1 VPGGHHQLDRQ
12 EDHGGLGPSLSPVAE
27 IVEDFKLWLSGELNL
42 DGPVDE
48 RGYPR
53 PYPCPQPG
61 LDFEL
66 AAEFR
71 WTWQE
76 LQDTPVMIRD
86 LWTRLL
92 MERRAHEAKQ
102 LEKTSDSSGA
112 PSAADRR
119 EAETAIAEA
128 EAATADDPEVQAWRA
143 QLEQEGLV

>member
-1 VPGGHHQLDRQ
+1 M
-12 EDHGGLGPSLSPVAE
+12 
-27 IVEDFKLWLSGELNL
+27 SGELNL

-48 RGYPR
+48 RGFPM
-53 PYPCPQPG
+53 PYQCPPAG

-76 LQDTPVMIRD
+76 LEDTPVMVRD

-102 LEKTSDSSGA
+102 LQKTSGSSGGG